1 MSEMLNNR
9 EYRQKVLKELI
20 MELHDGKPVEQV
32 RERFAKLIEG
42 VTASEISEMEQS
54 LIAEGMPIEEVQR
67 LCDVHA
73 SVFKGTIDEIHAPH
87 EHISTLGH
95 PLHTFT
101 LENEALESFIEKTMK
116 PHLESYKQSGALQDK
131 NKLVE
136 DMDSLSEI
144 DKHYSRKENLLFPYL
159 EKKGITAPPKVMW
172 GVDDEIRDAIKQIKN
187 SLQDSSEN
195 KDETSHE
202 IGQVLHKIKEMI
214 FKEKN
219 ILFPMATDNL
229 TESEWM
235 EIEQESDEV
244 GYCFAKPQGKW
255 TPERVDLEAKEEL
268 NQEENSQVQEHI
280 DGYVKFDTGILS
292 FAEINAI
299 FNTLPFDITFIDKDD
314 IVKYFTQGKERIFVR
329 TKSVIGRNVQNCHPP
344 ASVNVV
350 ESIVEDFKSGK
361 KDTEHFWLPMGEW
374 YVYIQYF
381 AVRDENGVYMGVMEV
396 TQDIKPIQ
404 AITGQK
410 RLVSE

>member
-1 MSEMLNNR
+1 
-9 EYRQKVLKELI
+9 
-20 MELHDGKPVEQV
+20 MELHHGKSVEQV

-42 VTASEISEMEQS
+42 VAAWEISDMEQS
-54 LIAEGMPIEEVQR
+54 LISEGMPIEEVQR

-73 SVFKGTIDEIHAPH
+73 SVFKGSIEEIHTPQ
-87 EHISTLGH
+87 EHLNIPGH

-101 LENEALESFIEKTMK
+101 LENQGLEGFIDNTVT
-116 PHLESYKQSGALQDK
+116 PHLENYKQSGSLQDK
-131 NKLVE
+131 NNLIE
-136 DMDSLSEI
+136 DIDSLGDI
-144 DKHYSRKENLLFPYL
+144 DNHYSRKENLLFPYL

-172 GVDDEIRDAIKQIKN
+172 GVDDEIRDAIKEIKKM
-187 SLQDSSEN
+187 LQDPSEK
-195 KDETSHE
+195 KDAILLQT
-202 IGQVLHKIKEMI
+202 GQVLHKIKEMI

-219 ILFPMATDNL
+219 ILFPMAIDNL

-235 EIEQESDEV
+235 EIEEESDEI

-255 TPERVDLEAKEEL
+255 IPQRVDLEAKDEIK
-268 NQEENSQVQEHI
+268 QEEKIDTQENIH
-280 DGYVKFDTGILS
+280 GYVKFETGILS

-314 IVKYFTQGKERIFVR
+314 IVKYFTQGKDRIFVR
-329 TKSVIGRNVQNCHPP
+329 TKSVIGRNVENCHPP

-350 ESIVEDFKSGK
+350 ESIVNDFKSGK
-361 KDTEHFWLPMGEW
+361 KDTEHFWIPMGDR

-381 AVRDENGVYMGVMEV
+381 AVRDEKGTYIGVMEV

-404 AITGQK
+404 GITGEK
-410 RLVSE
+410 RLVSK